1 MTDSSNRSNASKAS
15 GAIYVLTS
23 VSKTYPSH
31 QVHALSEV
39 SLSINAGER
48 VALMGP
54 SGCGK
59 STLLN
64 ILGAMDQPSSGSV
77 LFDALNLSE
86 LNDDQLSHIR
96 ATRIGFVFQ
105 FFNLLSTL
113 TVSENVAL
121 PLELQS
127 KPDAAAKQR
136 VTACLKKVGMDHRAS
151 FFPSQLSGG
160 EMQRVA
166 IARALIMQP
175 EVILADEPTGNLDSV
190 NGQKILDLLENLCN
204 EMKITL
210 VMATHSDEAAKIA
223 TRIVRMRDGKIESL

>member
-1 MTDSSNRSNASKAS
+1 MADTSKKN
-15 GAIYVLTS
+15 GAHNSAKYILNS

-39 SLSINAGER
+39 SLTISTGER

-77 LFDALNLSE
+77 QFDSLNLAA

-121 PLELQS
+121 PLELQR
-127 KPDAAAKQR
+127 KLDAAAKQR
-136 VTACLKKVGMDHRAS
+136 VTACLEKVGMDQRAS

-190 NGQKILDLLENLCN
+190 NGQNVLDLLESLCT